1 MENNILIK
9 QTSNLQE
16 SFFYCFCGQKIRITP
31 EEDLN
36 RHIKNCKN
44 YMTESPIAKVFL
56 NLNLGKLNLPQL
68 IALKLEYLY
77 FVDLLASEMDKSI
90 FFLIFRTRKD
100 KIKKTQPL

>member
-1 MENNILIK
+1 MDNNILMK
-9 QTSNLQE
+9 QNNNIQD

-44 YMTESPIAKVFL
+44 YMTDSPIAKVFM

-77 FVDLLASEMDKSI
+77 FVELLSSEMDKSN
-90 FFLIFRTRKD
+90 FFPFFP
-100 KIKKTQPL
+100 KKKG

>member
-16 SFFYCFCGQKIRITP
+16 PYFYCFCGQKIRITP

-36 RHIKNCKN
+36 KHIKNCKN
-44 YMTESPIAKVFL
+44 YMTDSPIAKVFL

-77 FVDLLASEMDKSI
+77 FVDLLASEMDKSK
-90 FFLIFRTRKD
+90 FSLIFP
-100 KIKKTQPL
+100 KKKG